1 MSLGAH
7 GTGESEYSRS
17 RHDYRESM
25 RDERLVLV
33 VAFWSEGSNTTRDGV
48 GHAVAERQRE
58 GEVGGSPYICLLL

>member
-17 RHDYRESM
+17 RDDYRESM

-33 VAFWSEGSNTTRDGV
+33 VAFCSEGSNTTRDGV
-48 GHAVAERQRE
+48 GHAVAEGE
-58 GEVGGSPYICLLL
+58 GRVGEGRRRS